1 MEALV
6 QLGMVS
12 EEFPSEA
19 QNSATSGNET
29 RNDAKDYFVQRDGV
43 RFAGTHLI
51 IDLWDAT
58 NLADVGH
65 VDAVL
70 REAALATGATILHG
84 HFHHFGP
91 GCGVSGVLVLAESH
105 VSIHTWPERDYA
117 ALDIFVCG
125 DCNPY
130 LAIPVLR
137 KGFMPDRVQLAE
149 HKRGL
154 IG

>member
-1 MEALV
+1 MDALL

-12 EEFPSEA
+12 DETPSDA
-19 QNSATSGNET
+19 QNMNTSAHAG
-29 RNDAKDYFVQRDGV
+29 KDYFVSRDGV

-58 NLADVGH
+58 NLADPEH
-65 VDAVL
+65 IDQVL
-70 REAALATGATILHG
+70 REAAIATGATILHG

-91 GCGVSGVLVLAESH
+91 NSGVSGVLVLAESH

-130 LAIPVLR
+130 KAIEVLK
-137 KGFMPDRVQLAE
+137 KGFLPARVQLNE
-149 HKRGL
+149 HKRGMVA
-154 IG
+154 

>member
-1 MEALV
+1 MDALL

-12 EEFPSEA
+12 DENPSDA
-19 QNSATSGNET
+19 QNSTFSSHEG
-29 RNDAKDYFVQRDGV
+29 KDYFVVRDGV

-58 NLADVGH
+58 NLADPEH
-65 VDAVL
+65 IDAVL
-70 REAALATGATILHG
+70 REAAVATGATILHG

-91 GCGVSGVLVLAESH
+91 NSGVSGVLVLAESH

-130 LAIPVLR
+130 LAIPVLK
-137 KGFMPDRVQLAE
+137 KGFQPGSVQLNE
-149 HKRGL
+149 HKRGMVA
-154 IG
+154 